1 MNEYYL
7 LEQEYDVVYDYNPN
21 IKGEFVDIIHNDSE
35 NNVIRIKRVAKN
47 SSKKLK
53 SKLLKKHNK
62 HKKKNSE
69 TIVKLKTDEDVIND
83 AVSALR
89 GIGVTKRD
97 ATKAISTAS
106 NNKKFD
112 CPLKLIKSVLSRVN
126 V

>member
-62 HKKKNSE
+62 HKKKNYE
-69 TIVKLKTDEDVIND
+69 PIVKLKTNEDVIND

-89 GIGVTKRD
+89 GIGFTKRD
-97 ATKAISTAS
+97 ATNAITTAS

-112 CPLKLIKSVLSRVN
+112 CPLELVKSALSRTSV
-126 V
+126 

>member
-35 NNVIRIKRVAKN
+35 NKVIRIKRVAKN

-89 GIGVTKRD
+89 GIGFTKRD

-112 CPLKLIKSVLSRVN
+112 CPLELIKYVLSRVN

>member
-89 GIGVTKRD
+89 GIGFTKRD
-97 ATKAISTAS
+97 ATKAVSTAS

-112 CPLKLIKSVLSRVN
+112 CPLELIKSVLSRVN